1 MRIKNR
7 HKIFFYR
14 NIKYSTSLSLKFDGV
29 DIMEKLTF
37 ILVMMYLV
45 YATTRICVILVT
57 KYYKKKIT

>member
-29 DIMEKLTF
+29 DIMKKLTLIVF
-37 ILVMMYLV
+37 MMYLV
-45 YATTRICVILVT
+45 YATDTNMCNISNKIL
-57 KYYKKKIT
+57 